1 MERKFFKI
9 LIIALSLS
17 VMSTQ
22 CSSDDDDGTQNDNSV
37 QIAELTSI
45 SIDGTWR
52 VQSYMDSGQ
61 DETSDFNGY
70 SFIFNS
76 SGDITA
82 TSQTA
87 TRTGTW
93 SITNDSNSSS
103 DDDGDDSD
111 IDFNIMFAVTSADDD
126 FEDLNDDWDVLSYS
140 NTQIQLRDVSGGDG
154 SVDTLT
160 FVKN

>member
-1 MERKFFKI
+1 MFF
-9 LIIALSLS
+9 
-17 VMSTQ
+17 T
-22 CSSDDDDGTQNDNSV
+22 CSSDDDGGTPNDNSI

-45 SIDGTWR
+45 AIDGTWE
-52 VQSYMDSGQ
+52 VQSYIDSGQ

-70 SFIFNS
+70 TFIFTS

-93 SITNDSNSSS
+93 SITDDSNSSD
-103 DDDGDDSD
+103 DDDGNVSD
-111 IDFNIMFAVTSADDD
+111 IDFNIMFAVTSSEDE

-140 NTQIQLRDVSGGDG
+140 NSQIQLQDVSGGDG
-154 SVDTLT
+154 SIDTLV